1 MKLTIFKRL
10 TISYLIIL
18 LLFFILGIYV
28 TLKLKQLNQLT
39 RSVATVDSTTI
50 IQTEHLL
57 DTMYSQVGFGNKYL
71 ISKDQDFYKK
81 FQELEEY
88 LAKDLEALGPLINT
102 PEKVNLYTEAKGLY
116 NDYISLMKVEFRFI
130 EKGDSYLYNRYQEKK
145 EKIVDEF
152 NQKLGNITKI
162 ARLDRDKKIYTS
174 SLISSNILK
183 VCSVTVVIVVIMG
196 ILISFFNTR
205 SINRPILLLQDKTK
219 EIADGKFE
227 KIPNITS
234 PPEIKELADYFNVM
248 CERLKELD
256 DMKLDIIS
264 HISHELRTPLTAI
277 REASGMLLEGVF
289 ESSREKQHEL
299 LTIVKEE
306 CERLINSVNRI
317 LDISCMEAKMMEYH
331 FRECNLIPLVQKS
344 VLKLAPI
351 ALSKEINL
359 ELQPTPD
366 IPLVKIDGE
375 RIGQVLENLL
385 GNALKFTPN
394 RGEVKV
400 CVFSQNSKDR
410 YVAITVS
417 DTGNGIHKENLESI
431 FDKFK
436 RIDSGKETVRGTG
449 LGLSIAKYIIDAHGG
464 KIWAQSKPGMGS
476 TFFFTLPV

>member
-10 TISYLIIL
+10 TISYIIL
-18 LLFFILGIYV
+18 LLLFFVLGIYV
-28 TLKLKQLNQLT
+28 TFKLNQLNQLT
-39 RSVATVDSTTI
+39 RSVATVDSMTI

-57 DTMYSQVGFGNKYL
+57 DTLYSQVGFGNKYL
-71 ISKDQDFYKK
+71 ISKDQDFYEK

-88 LAKDLEALGPLINT
+88 LTKDLETLGSLINT
-102 PEKVNLYTEAKGLY
+102 PEKVELYEEVKGLY
-116 NDYISLMKVEFRFI
+116 GEFISLMKVEFGFI
-130 EKGDSYLYNRYQEKK
+130 EKGDNYLYDRYQEKK
-145 EKIVDEF
+145 EEMVDEF
-152 NQKLGNITKI
+152 NQKLGMITKI
-162 ARLDRDKKIYTS
+162 ARLDRDKKMYTS
-174 SLISSNILK
+174 GLISSNIFK
-183 VCSVTVVIVVIMG
+183 VCSITLAVVVVMG

-227 KIPNITS
+227 KISNIIS
-234 PPEIKELADYFNVM
+234 PPEIKDLADHFNVM

-256 DMKLDIIS
+256 AMKLDIIS
-264 HISHELRTPLTAI
+264 HTSHELRTPLTAI

-289 ESSREKQHEL
+289 ESSREKQYEL
-299 LTIVKEE
+299 LTIVQEE

-317 LDISCMEAKMMEYH
+317 LDISCMEVKMMEYH
-331 FRECNLIPLVQKS
+331 FRECNLIQLVQKS

-351 ALSKEINL
+351 ALSKEISL
-359 ELQPTPD
+359 ELQPPPAL
-366 IPLVKIDGE
+366 PLVNIDGE
-375 RIGQVLENLL
+375 RVGQVLENLL
-385 GNALKFTPN
+385 GNALKFTPD

-400 CVFSQNSKDR
+400 CISSQNGTKG
-410 YVAITVS
+410 YVEIAVS

-449 LGLSIAKYIIDAHGG
+449 LGLSIVKYIIDAHGG
-464 KIWAQSKPGMGS
+464 KVWAQSELGTGS